1 MGKKCYSLIN
11 YYDFL
16 RRQSQFGYILIAL
29 IACFLWIGLTA
40 NKPVRPRSNYKA
52 KKTALINS
60 LAINIP
66 TVCGTVT
73 HLSACAT
80 SMVLNA
86 EPNQP
91 NYTWSTGANTSSI
104 TVTSSGSYWWETID
118 MTNNAVANGS
128 FTNGNT
134 GFTSAYTYVTPTGNT
149 GANGALTREAYYSVT
164 TNPSITHNNF
174 ASFTDHTGN
183 TNGNMMVVNGAPT
196 TGVTIWTQSIT
207 VTPNT
212 DYIFSV
218 WFTSVHPDN
227 PGKLNFSINGVPLGT
242 PILLTSGTPDWKNFT
257 VRWTSGNNTAA
268 TIGIVNQNTATS
280 GNDFALDDIVFAP
293 VCRNYFDVN
302 LYSNPPKPSITP
314 L

>member
-1 MGKKCYSLIN
+1 MGKKNYSFIN
-11 YYDFL
+11 YYNFL
-16 RRQSQFGYILIAL
+16 RRQNQFGYILIVL
-29 IACFLWIGLTA
+29 IAPFLWIGLTA
-40 NKPVRPRSNYKA
+40 NKPVSHQNNYKA
-52 KKTALINS
+52 KKASLINS
-60 LAINIP
+60 QLLRIP
-66 TVCGTVT
+66 TTCGSVT

-91 NYTWSTGANTSSI
+91 NYTWSTGATTSAI
-104 TVTSSGSYWWETID
+104 TVTTSGTYWWETID
-118 MTNNAVANGS
+118 MTNNAVDNGS
-128 FTNGNT
+128 FTGGNN
-134 GFTSAYTYVTPTGNT
+134 GFTSAYTYVAPNGNT
-149 GANGALTREAYYSVT
+149 GANGALTREAYYSIT
-164 TNPSITHNNF
+164 TNPRNTHNNF

-183 TNGNMMVVNGAPT
+183 ATGNMMVVNGAPT
-196 TGVTIWTQSIT
+196 TGVTIWAESIT

-242 PILLTSGTPDWKNFT
+242 PIELTSGTPDWKNFT
-257 VRWTSGNNTAA
+257 VRWNSGTGIAA
-268 TIGIVNQNTATS
+268 NIGIVNQNTATS

-302 LYSNPPKPSITP
+302 LYSNPPKPAISP